1 MPTVSLSCN
10 NQWPKYL
17 KDNRYLL
24 EINAY
29 SELDDL
35 IQVNRI
41 ALSSLPKEEQT
52 IGLQGSLTSHTGQLL
67 VRIGKPV
74 EGVEWLKKSYEI
86 RSHDDPFNPRESAWA
101 AENASN
107 GIASL
112 NKFNEA
118 IRWQE
123 LARDHWLS
131 WSDQQTVSRGEY
143 PACLKKSIAMIL
155 AWAGQLG
162 RARAI
167 CDQAIQQIDSTEPY
181 NWAMAA

>member
-1 MPTVSLSCN
+1 M
-10 NQWPKYL
+10 
-17 KDNRYLL
+17 DDRYLL

-29 SELDDL
+29 TELDDL

-41 ALSSLPKEEQT
+41 VLSSLPKEEQT

-67 VRIGKPV
+67 VRLGKPA
-74 EGVEWLKKSYEI
+74 EGVEWLRKSYEI
-86 RSHDDPFNPRESAWA
+86 RSHDVPFNPRESAWA
-101 AENASN
+101 AENAAN

-112 NKFNEA
+112 NEFDEA

-123 LARDHWLS
+123 LAHEHWLE
-131 WSDQQTVSRGEY
+131 WSDKQSVSRGAY
-143 PACLKKSIAMIL
+143 PACLKKSIPMIL
-155 AWAGQLG
+155 AWAGQSK

>member
-1 MPTVSLSCN
+1 M
-10 NQWPKYL
+10 
-17 KDNRYLL
+17 DDRYLL

-35 IQVNRI
+35 IQVNRA
-41 ALSSLPKEEQT
+41 ALSSLPKEEQA

-67 VRIGKPV
+67 VRIGKRAD
-74 EGVEWLKKSYEI
+74 GVEWLRKSYEI
-86 RSHDDPFNPRESAWA
+86 RSHDVPFNPRESAWA

-112 NKFNEA
+112 NKFDEA
-118 IRWQE
+118 IQWQD
-123 LARDHWLS
+123 LARDHWLD
-131 WSDQQTVSRGEY
+131 WSNKQTLMRGEY

-155 AWAGQLG
+155 AWAGQLE
-162 RARAI
+162 RARTY
-167 CDQAIQQIDSTEPY
+167 CEQAVQQINSTEPY